1 MSTFVCNVIEDPD
14 NPDELLLDLG
24 LELCTQM
31 GWAVGDTI
39 QWIDNQDGTW
49 TLKKQT
55 LNSASTP

>member
-24 LELCTQM
+24 LELCNQM

-49 TLKKQT
+49 TLKKQK